1 MPTTR
6 GRIKR
11 ILVATT
17 LYPNANQNRHGIFV
31 ETRLR
36 QLLKSGEVE
45 AQVVAPVPWFPFKI
59 ASMEQYSIYADVP
72 KHEQRNGIE
81 VFHPRYLVIPKI
93 GMLLTPIFLAIS
105 LFFCARKIKKNGF
118 RFELLDGHYFYPDGV
133 ATAVVAKLLKVPYLI
148 TARGTDINL
157 ISNYKIPGK
166 LIRWAARGAAGNI
179 TVSAALKEKLTS
191 LGVAADKV
199 HVLRNGVDA
208 ELFVMH
214 DSQKT
219 RKELNLTGTVL
230 VSVGNLVEPKGH
242 ALVVQALKQLPDC
255 NLLIVGKGEQ
265 LTDLKR
271 IADELNVSD
280 RIQYINEVSQ
290 SELAKIYSA
299 ADLLILASSREGWP
313 NVLLESMACGT
324 PVLATRVGGT
334 PEIVTAP
341 EAGCLIDERSADSIA
356 AGVKALLQSSPRSE
370 DTRRY
375 AEKFSWKQTIT
386 DLVGLLDKILISSS
400 PITAKSQ

>member
-1 MPTTR
+1 M
-6 GRIKR
+6 KR

-17 LYPNANQNRHGIFV
+17 LYPNANQSRHGIFV

-36 QLLKSGEVE
+36 QLLKNSEVE

-93 GMLLTPIFLAIS
+93 GMLLTPFFLAIS
-105 LFFCARKIKKNGF
+105 LFFCARKIRKNGF

-133 ATAVVAKLLKVPYLI
+133 ATALVAKMLKVPYLI

-166 LIRWAARGAAGNI
+166 MIRWAARGAARNI
-179 TVSAALKEKLTS
+179 TVSSALKDKLTS

-214 DSQKT
+214 DPQKI
-219 RKELNLTGTVL
+219 RRELSLIGTVL
-230 VSVGNLVEPKGH
+230 VSVGNLVESKGH

-271 IADELNVSD
+271 IADELNVSG
-280 RIQYINEVSQ
+280 RIRYIDEVSQ
-290 SELAKIYSA
+290 SDLVKIYSA

-324 PVLATRVGGT
+324 PVVATRVGGT

-341 EAGCLIDERSADSIA
+341 EAGCLIDERSVDEITK
-356 AGVKALLQSSPRSE
+356 GIRALLESPPQSAE
-370 DTRRY
+370 TRRY
-375 AEKFSWKQTIT
+375 VEAFSWNQTIAE
-386 DLVGLLDKILISSS
+386 LVDLLDSVMINPMSKTASS
-400 PITAKSQ
+400 Q

>member
-1 MPTTR
+1 M
-6 GRIKR
+6 KR

-17 LYPNANQNRHGIFV
+17 LYPNANQSRHGIFV

-36 QLLKSGEVE
+36 QLLKNSEVE

-93 GMLLTPIFLAIS
+93 GMLLTPFFLAIS
-105 LFFCARKIKKNGF
+105 LFFCARKIRKNGF

-133 ATAVVAKLLKVPYLI
+133 ATALVAKMLKVPYLI

-166 LIRWAARGAAGNI
+166 MIRWAARGAARNI
-179 TVSAALKEKLTS
+179 TVSSALKDKLTS

-214 DSQKT
+214 DPQKI
-219 RKELNLTGTVL
+219 RKDMSLTGTVL
-230 VSVGNLVEPKGH
+230 VSVGNLVESKGH

-271 IADELNVSD
+271 IADELNVSG
-280 RIQYINEVSQ
+280 RIRYIDEVSQ
-290 SELAKIYSA
+290 SDLAKIYSA

-324 PVLATRVGGT
+324 PVVATRVGGT

-341 EAGCLIDERSADSIA
+341 EAGCLIDERSVDEITK
-356 AGVKALLQSSPRSE
+356 GIRALLESPPQSAE
-370 DTRRY
+370 TRRY
-375 AEKFSWKQTIT
+375 VEAFSWNQTIAE
-386 DLVGLLDKILISSS
+386 LVDLLDSVMINPMSKTASS
-400 PITAKSQ
+400 Q